1 MDSTAERASLL
12 SDDDI
17 TKLFFERNEEAI
29 AATERKYGRLFLA
42 IAAGITGSAE
52 DAAECVNDTY
62 MKLWKSIPPESPR
75 SLRAYG
81 ARIVKNLSVN
91 RAEYN
96 SAARRG
102 GGEIMAELDESVPD
116 ENASDIEEREL
127 TGAIDTFLRALD
139 RENRVVFVLRYWH
152 CMSVENVAKRVG
164 CSVSNVKSKLFRTRK
179 KLKEYLEK
187 EGVSL

>member
-1 MDSTAERASLL
+1 MDITATCAQLL

-17 TKLFFERNEEAI
+17 TELYFERNEDAL
-29 AATERKYGRLFLA
+29 AATERKYGRLFLS

-52 DAAECVNDTY
+52 DAAECVNDAY
-62 MKLWKSIPPESPR
+62 MKLWKSIPPEKPR

-81 ARIVKNLSVN
+81 AKIVKNLSVN

-96 SAARRG
+96 CAERRG

-116 ENASDIEEREL
+116 ESASEIEEREL
-127 TGAIDTFLRALD
+127 SSTIDSFLRTLD

-179 KLKEYLEK
+179 KLKDYLEK